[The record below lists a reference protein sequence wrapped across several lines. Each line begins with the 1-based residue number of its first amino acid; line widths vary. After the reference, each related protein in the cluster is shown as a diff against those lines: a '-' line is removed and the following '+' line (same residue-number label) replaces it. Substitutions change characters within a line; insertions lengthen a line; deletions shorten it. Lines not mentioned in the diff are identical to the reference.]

1 MKEIMSRIEDAEFPT
16 DPDDPSAHDIEDLKA
31 DLRELRG
38 RKKGGSVKKKARKKK
53 FGIYINGISF
63 FTALEALWINYALA
77 SIWLRLWWLF

>member
-53 FGIYINGISF
+53 TAVKKRAALRGFGS
-63 FTALEALWINYALA
+63 AL
-77 SIWLRLWWLF
+77 RGF